1 MAGRGGGGEDG
12 DTDGGATGAAADLDR
27 QRVMMVV
34 VSIEVDGVMPRSAIF
49 PRTRNTSI
57 LPRLVGHTSD
67 LHVAAADALN
77 THFLAGRRDGCVNE
91 AWEESVE
98 RREAMEVEAAKDGD
112 DVDSSGG
119 GGGSGGGSGGGC
131 GDGHGGGDAV
141 AERYSASAGAG
152 AFGGVRGALSRVRA
166 RPLFHHHDGSDFA
179 NLIESLE
186 RY

>member
-1 MAGRGGGGEDG
+1 MAGRGDEGGGDADG
-12 DTDGGATGAAADLDR
+12 GGATGATDLDR
-27 QRVMMVV
+27 QRAMVVV
-34 VSIEVDGVMPRSAIF
+34 VSIEVDGVMPRAAVF

-91 AWEESVE
+91 AWEETVE
-98 RREAMEVEAAKDGD
+98 RREAMEDEAAKDCE

-119 GGGSGGGSGGGC
+119 GGGNGG

-141 AERYSASAGAG
+141 AERCLASAGAFC
-152 AFGGVRGALSRVRA
+152 FGGVRGALSRVRA